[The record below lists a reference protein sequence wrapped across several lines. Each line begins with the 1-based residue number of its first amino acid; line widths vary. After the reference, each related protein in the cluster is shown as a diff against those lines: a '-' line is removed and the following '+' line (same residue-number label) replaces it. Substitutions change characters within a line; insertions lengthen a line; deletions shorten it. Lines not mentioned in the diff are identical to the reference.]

1 MTLIPIGRK
10 LATADARPLGRDAV
24 TDAVLAVKHH
34 RDSITPD
41 LIAGLR
47 DVGPV
52 HADIVV
58 TRSQWIDDRPQLDF
72 EVEDYRP
79 LDVVPSQLYRY
90 ADTAA
95 GAWWSGTKFDAWRG
109 RGRHNSPSMFEV
121 DSSDFDVLASFRCK
135 FGRQHAPTEFFTG
148 PSLIWIQCQ
157 KRSSDERAERI
168 DRPA

>member
-24 TDAVLAVKHH
+24 TDAALAVKHH
-34 RDSITPD
+34 RDILTPD
-41 LIAGLR
+41 LLAGLR

-58 TRSQWIDDRPQLDF
+58 VNSQWIDGRPQLDF

-95 GAWWSGTKFDAWRG
+95 GAWWSGTKFDAWREG
-109 RGRHNSPSMFEV
+109 SGRHSSPSLWEV
-121 DSSDFDVLASFRCK
+121 SSDDLEVLASFRCR
-135 FGRQHAPTEFFTG
+135 FGRQHAPTEF
-148 PSLIWIQCQ
+148 LAV
-157 KRSSDERAERI
+157 RR
-168 DRPA
+168 